1 MKILFL
7 GETYRADAQ
16 TWIKGIENIS
26 GFPID
31 TLEIKTINN
40 RIFRVFQSINF
51 ILKLLYL
58 RIMGRKY
65 DIVLAERAASY
76 GFFSLFIKAKIK
88 AIAQQGI
95 TDAYP
100 ETGFSHF
107 FKKILQTIV
116 YINADIIH
124 AWGKAMNIAQ
134 IESNAHPKKIITLPK
149 GLDLSKLNYTK
160 FEPNLSI
167 LRIIVTRSLESI
179 YNHDIIIKAIKVL
192 TTNNIPVEL
201 NIIGNGSLFTKLNDL
216 TKELEIADK
225 VYFLGLIPNLQLE
238 EYLRNCPLYVSIPVS
253 EGVSSSLQEAMA
265 VGCFPIVSNIPGN
278 QAFITPF
285 KNGLLVSHDNEK
297 ELSEAIEYYY
307 KNQFIHST
315 AAELNREWINKNAN
329 RENNMHYFFNR
340 YKEVIETKHNSKL
353 ISSNE

>member
-16 TWIKGIENIS
+16 TWIKGIEKES
-26 GFPID
+26 GLTIE
-31 TLEIKTINN
+31 TLELKTINN
-40 RIFRVFQSINF
+40 RFMRMIQSIIF
-51 ILKLLYL
+51 VLKLLFQKLFGY
-58 RIMGRKY
+58 KY
-65 DIVLAERAASY
+65 DIVLAERATSY
-76 GFFSLFIKAKIK
+76 GFFSLFTNAKIK
-88 AIAQQGI
+88 AVAQQGI

-100 ETGFSHF
+100 ETGLSHLV
-107 FKKILQTIV
+107 KKSLQTIV
-116 YINADIIH
+116 YKKVDVVH

-134 IESNAHPKKIITLPK
+134 LESNAHPKKIITLPK
-149 GLDLSKLNYTK
+149 GLDLSKFNYTK
-160 FEPNLSI
+160 FEPNLTI
-167 LRIIVTRSLESI
+167 LRIIVTRSLETI

-201 NIIGNGSLFTKLNDL
+201 NIIGNGSLFNKLNDL
-216 TKELEIADK
+216 ANELEIADK
-225 VYFLGLIPNLQLE
+225 VNFLGLIPNLQLE
-238 EYLRNCPLYVSIPVS
+238 EYLRNCPLYVSIPGS

-285 KNGLLVSHDNEK
+285 KNGLLVSHGNEK

-329 RENNMHYFFNR
+329 RANNMHYFFNR
-340 YKEVIETKHNSKL
+340 YKEVIETKHNSKI
-353 ISSNE
+353 ISSNK